1 MKNSGYVNQIVS
13 IKDLKFSSYDSK
25 LLVTNK
31 EIWSEVFKIRPEKL
45 FKFDGK
51 LSIGKNEESISG
63 DNEYCDNF
71 YSIGKYIPVRYIKNA
86 NKKDTEFS
94 KNILANK
101 DLIIA
106 SIRFFCKIFENLI
119 NENGKFIISTI
130 PSSTVDNVNGVDLI
144 AHILSLKNEGVI
156 DGSPICAIQEK
167 GNSWKAFPD
176 HSKSILRRITS
187 LPKKSKGGPRDFKME
202 YDSLIINQLWKNKIK
217 DRLILLIDDVI
228 TSGTSME
235 TCQSILLQAGARRV
249 ICLAL
254 GRTQ

>member
-1 MKNSGYVNQIVS
+1 M
-13 IKDLKFSSYDSK
+13 
-25 LLVTNK
+25 VTNK

-71 YSIGKYIPVRYIKNA
+71 YSIGKYIRVRYIKNA

-144 AHILSLKNEGVI
+144 AHILSFENEGVI

-167 GNSWKAFPD
+167 VIVGRLFQT
-176 HSKSILRRITS
+176 IL
-187 LPKKSKGGPRDFKME
+187 KVF
-202 YDSLIINQLWKNKIK
+202 
-217 DRLILLIDDVI
+217 
-228 TSGTSME
+228 
-235 TCQSILLQAGARRV
+235 
-249 ICLAL
+249 
-254 GRTQ
+254 